1 MSVLKEADGLVNG
14 DRQASYG
21 HPHTDYTCT
30 ADMWSAMIL
39 RRYGV
44 DIPLTPDFACLMMVA
59 VKLSRECGKPKRDN
73 LVDAAGY
80 IACAEKCLDKEN
92 ELNSLTETFGPLD
105 EPSARKTA
113 GQIMDTLT
121 REYPWAIGKAEE
133 PTFAATREPGPIVT
147 IAPSA
152 TNHPLTDV
160 RPDVLEDEKE

>member
-92 ELNSLTETFGPLD
+92 ELNSLTETFGPL
-105 EPSARKTA
+105 EAPSR
-113 GQIMDTLT
+113 I
-121 REYPWAIGKAEE
+121 
-133 PTFAATREPGPIVT
+133 FAATREPGPIVP